1 MPFRALFMLLLCCAT
16 SVHAAGFS
24 WENLQ
29 EQARQLAQAPHAEQR
44 LALPTPLA
52 QLSYDAW
59 RDIRFR
65 PEESLWRNAKLPFE
79 IQFFHPGMLYDRAV
93 DVFILRADNA
103 TLVPF
108 RPEAFDYGKTGL
120 VPTSFPELAY
130 AGFRV
135 HTPINTKNYKDEF
148 LVFLG
153 ASYFRAVARGQH
165 YGISARGLAID
176 TAEPSGEE
184 FPFFRTFW
192 IQEPKKKDKSI
203 TIFALLDSPRTTGA
217 YRFVATPG
225 AETVIDVDAVLYP
238 RATLTHVG
246 LAPLTSMFIFG
257 ENTWPRTFDDFRPE
271 VHDSDGL
278 AIHLA
283 NGEWIWRPLRNP
295 ANLTVNVFEA
305 PGLRGFGLLQRDTL
319 FDHYQD
325 LEAFYHKRPSVW
337 IEPKGDWGP
346 GEVRLVQIPSPEE
359 IHDNI
364 VAYWKP
370 ASPAE
375 AGKPL
380 AFSYRMR
387 WCDAQAVLPP
397 LAAVTATRTGQ
408 GRTKGSRMF
417 ALDFAGPVLQALP
430 ADAVL
435 DASIWVGEGGRVTDK
450 HITRNPETGGFRVV
464 FEVTTDKDSP
474 LARMLPDKQ
483 PDTEMRVILLH
494 GITPI
499 SETWSYACKL

>member
-1 MPFRALFMLLLCCAT
+1 MLFRAVLILALCCAT
-16 SVHAAGFS
+16 HARAADCS
-24 WENLQ
+24 WEALQ
-29 EQARQLAQAPHAEQR
+29 EQARQLALAPYTAQR
-44 LALPTPLA
+44 LALPAPLA

-79 IQFFHPGMLYDRAV
+79 IQFFHPGMLYGDAV
-93 DVFILRADNA
+93 EVFILSNGNA

-184 FPFFRTFW
+184 FPFFRAFY
-192 IQEPKKKDKSI
+192 IQQPKKKDKSI

-305 PGLRGFGLLQRDTL
+305 PGLLGFGLLQRDTL

-370 ASPAE
+370 AAPVE

-387 WCDAQAVLPP
+387 WCAAQAVLPP
-397 LAAVTATRTGQ
+397 FAAVTATRTGQ

-435 DASIWVGEGGRVTDK
+435 DASIWVGEGGRVTGK
-450 HITRNPETGGFRVV
+450 HIIRNPETKGFRVV